1 LERGRRFS
9 RTAFPSTR
17 GSIVPCYTSYPRGP
31 KKEKLNQIRLVNRLI
46 RYPAAVVAI
55 GFGYGLAESLLA
67 LGFRPGGVSPISNF
81 PLSLAHRCLF
91 YTIFAALVGALTMAV
106 VAGIAAVRRRKGPS
120 PPRAAAAAMV
130 GCALGANLFW
140 TAVAISKIKRFEF
153 WGREFNAWEP
163 SGFLIFLFG
172 PMLILVVAAALLSYK
187 LLGKIKRPGAVVKIA
202 AAAALAGWGVVIVW
216 NVARA
221 AARPE
226 PAANYP
232 DVLFITLDAWRADAF
247 GPGDEGPSLTPNLDR
262 FAEDA
267 YVFTYARSQASWT
280 LPSFATI
287 FTSQYPAVHGAAAH
301 RPLGTSQPTLAEI
314 LASRGYDT
322 RAVVANEL
330 CLPFTGVPRGF
341 REYHYWNMAGWLKAF
356 GYYDTNFYFP
366 AFRKGREEKRDS
378 HITTVLTDATL
389 ERLGHPRGRPLF
401 LWLHYLDP
409 HAPYWPPPAYVDAAK
424 IREMNERAR
433 ETRKPSGA
441 RRENY
446 NGEVRYVDH
455 ELARILRALECRPN
469 TVVIISSDHG
479 EEFFEHGGVDH
490 GHTVYEELLRV
501 PLIIKIPGGGS
512 GRINMPV
519 DTIDVAPTVL
529 DYLGI
534 EIPSSMQG
542 RSLLPTMAGLGCE
555 RPSFAGPTQL
565 KGSSK
570 EAVYYRG
577 KKFIYDYKYRK
588 AGAWYDLADDPGEH
602 FPRSPTEVDG
612 VELWALLTAWRD
624 TNREFRRNY
633 RAAAEDGA
641 IRDAMKA
648 MGYVK

>member
-1 LERGRRFS
+1 
-9 RTAFPSTR
+9 
-17 GSIVPCYTSYPRGP
+17 V
-31 KKEKLNQIRLVNRLI
+31 KRLI
-46 RYPAAVVAI
+46 IYPAAVVAI
-55 GFGYGLAESLLA
+55 GFGYGLTEGLLA
-67 LGFRPGGVSPISNF
+67 LGFKPGGVTPVSNF
-81 PLSLAHRCLF
+81 ALSLAHRCLF
-91 YTIFAALVGALTMAV
+91 YTIFAGIVGALILA
-106 VAGIAAVRRRKGPS
+106 AAAAVAAARKRRGPS
-120 PPRAAAAAMV
+120 PARAAAAV
-130 GCALGANLFW
+130 ILGCALGANVFW
-140 TAVAISKIKRFEF
+140 TAVAISKIKRFEL

-163 SGFLIFLFG
+163 AGFFIFLFG
-172 PMLILVVAAALLSYK
+172 PMILLVAAAALLFYK
-187 LLGKIKRPGAVVKIA
+187 LFGRISKPGRAVKIA
-202 AAAALAGWGVVIVW
+202 AAAALAGWGVIIVW
-216 NVARA
+216 NVVRA

-232 DVLFITLDAWRADAF
+232 DVVFITLDAWRADAL
-247 GPGDEGPSLTPNLDR
+247 GPRGERPSLTPNLDR
-262 FAEDA
+262 FAENA

-287 FTSQYPAVHGAAAH
+287 FTSQYPAVHGAAAN
-301 RPLGTSQPTLAEI
+301 RPLGTSQRTLAEI

-341 REYHYWNMAGWLKAF
+341 REYHYWNMVGWLKAL
-356 GYYDTNFYFP
+356 GYYDTNLYFP

-378 HITTVLTDATL
+378 HVTTVLTNATL
-389 ERLGHPRGRPLF
+389 ERLSRRRGRPFF

-409 HAPYWPPPAYVDAAK
+409 HAPYWPPPEYIDAAK
-424 IREMNERAR
+424 IRAMNDQAR
-433 ETRKPSGA
+433 EMGQPSGA

-446 NGEVRYVDH
+446 DGEVRYVDR
-455 ELARILRALECRPN
+455 ELARILRVLGRRPN

-501 PLIIKIPGGGS
+501 PLMMKLPGEGS
-512 GRINMPV
+512 SRINMPV
-519 DTIDVAPTVL
+519 DTIDIAPTVL

-534 EIPSSMQG
+534 EMPPSMQG
-542 RSLLPTMAGLGCE
+542 RSLLPAVTGLGCE

-602 FPRSPTEVDG
+602 FPRSPTDAEA
-612 VELWALLTAWRD
+612 VELWSLLAAWRD
-624 TNREFRRNY
+624 ANRGLRRDY

>member
-1 LERGRRFS
+1 M
-9 RTAFPSTR
+9 
-17 GSIVPCYTSYPRGP
+17 
-31 KKEKLNQIRLVNRLI
+31 KKLI
-46 RYPAAVVAI
+46 LYAAVVVAI
-55 GFGYGLAESLLA
+55 GFAYGLAEALLA
-67 LGFRPGGVSPISNF
+67 LGFRPGGVTPIGDF
-81 PLSLAHRCLF
+81 PLSVAHRCIF
-91 YTIFAALVGALTMAV
+91 YTLLCAAVGASALTAA
-106 VAGIAAVRRRKGPS
+106 AGFAAVRKKRYPS
-120 PPRAAAAAMV
+120 PPRVAAATIL
-130 GCALGANLFW
+130 GCALGANVFW
-140 TAVAISKIKRFEF
+140 TAVAISNIKRFEL

-163 SGFLIFLFG
+163 TGFFIFLFG
-172 PMLILVVAAALLSYK
+172 PMILLVAAAAFFSYK
-187 LLGKIKRPGAVVKIA
+187 LLSKMRRPGRAVKAA
-202 AAAALAGWGVVIVW
+202 AAAALAGWGVIIIW

-221 AARPE
+221 AARPD
-226 PAANYP
+226 PAVNYP
-232 DVLFITLDAWRADAF
+232 DVVFITLDAWRADAF
-247 GPGDEGPSLTPNLDR
+247 GPGGRGTSLTPNLDR
-262 FAEDA
+262 FAENA

-301 RPLGTSQPTLAEI
+301 RPLGTDQRTLAEI

-330 CLPFTGVPRGF
+330 CLPFTGIPRGF
-341 REYHYWNMAGWLKAF
+341 REYHYWNMVGWLKAV

-366 AFRKGREEKRDS
+366 SFRKGREEKRDS
-378 HITTVLTDATL
+378 RITTVLTDAVL
-389 ERLGHPRGRPLF
+389 KRLSRRSRPFF

-409 HAPYWPPPAYVDAAK
+409 HAPYWPPAEYVDAAK
-424 IREMNERAR
+424 IEAMKSRSR
-433 ETRKPSGA
+433 ETGKPGGA

-446 NGEVRYVDH
+446 DGEVRYVDD
-455 ELARILRALECRPN
+455 ELGRILRVLEPRPN
-469 TVVIISSDHG
+469 TIVIISSDHG
-479 EEFFEHGGVDH
+479 EEFYEHGGVDH

-501 PLIIKIPGGGS
+501 PLIIKLPGEGS
-512 GRINMPV
+512 GQINMPV

-534 EIPSSMQG
+534 ETPPSMQG
-542 RSLLPTMAGLGCE
+542 RSLLPAIAGLGWE

-570 EAVYYRG
+570 EAVYYKG

-602 FPRSPTEVDG
+602 FPRPPTDAEG
-612 VELWALLTAWRD
+612 VELWALLTAWRGD
-624 TNREFRRNY
+624 NRELARDY
-633 RAAAEDGA
+633 RAAGEDGA